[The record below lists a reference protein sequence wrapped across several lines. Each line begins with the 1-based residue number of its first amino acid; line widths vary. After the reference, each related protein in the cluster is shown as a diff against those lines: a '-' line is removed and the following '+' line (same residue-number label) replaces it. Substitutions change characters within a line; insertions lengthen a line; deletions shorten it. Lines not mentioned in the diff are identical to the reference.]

1 MKIKSLYIVFIL
13 TLLACSKD
21 DDNTRTIVV
30 EEVKVIE
37 TFNPISITF
46 VYEDGSSI
54 QSDDCISP
62 DLNYAIQIE
71 TTKNNEGNKNVSQI
85 EYTINGALYSM
96 SFSQAGIKRNPIVL
110 VNGKNIAELVYTAVS
125 VELNYTAQD
134 DFELVD

>member
-71 TTKNNEGNKNVSQI
+71 TTKNNEGNTNVSQI

-110 VNGKNIAELVYTAVS
+110 VNGKNIAELVSTAVS